1 MNSIL
6 LLGLIIILV
15 LFWHESLQVREFVT
29 KQCKTICEQAGLQ
42 LLDQTVALDTISFS
56 FSRADLFH
64 INRVYKFEVSQNGV
78 DRINGYLSMKGK
90 TIETIQTITEDGATI
105 LHQSGHK
112 QLH

>member
-15 LFWHESLQVREFVT
+15 LFWHESLQVRELVIKRF
-29 KQCKTICEQAGLQ
+29 KTICEQAGLQ

-56 FSRADLFH
+56 FSRSDLFQL
-64 INRVYKFEVSQNGV
+64 NRVYKFEVSENGV
-78 DRINGYLSMKGK
+78 DRINGYLSMRGK
-90 TIETIQTITEDGATI
+90 TIETIQTITENGATT